1 MVVYVVLMVKKITIG
16 WYGGALFSNNPFFK
30 HLWTRFEAIY
40 LWGGFNLETRARAM
54 L

>member
-1 MVVYVVLMVKKITIG
+1 MGVPYFQTT
-16 WYGGALFSNNPFFK
+16 PFFK

-40 LWGGFNLETRARAM
+40 LWGDFNLETRARAM